1 MMMIFGTAQ
10 SYAKTNFMKQKWNL
24 KKQGIEYDEKNQWKA
39 TLMQQ
44 ASDEMKSKQIS
55 AISYKMKSGQKL
67 TGSDL
72 EYLKAHAPQLYTEY
86 LKIVAEREQYKEE
99 LKKCK
104 TKDEVNNLN
113 TMKVQEFMSQIH
125 SVEGSGMSAGAKQA
139 AMDRIQMHM
148 ANIQNEHQAF
158 VQSTR
163 YASLKWQ
170 KEIDREEAE
179 KEAKIQDI
187 QEEKAAQKAE
197 EKEDDTPKVEDEHVN
212 NEFDEN
218 QIEQEVK
225 AETPKPSPETS
236 VIPEAFRQQA
246 EVIAKSQEAVAATSL
261 NETKGQA
268 VRQRPD
274 EASYQQ
280 KRRKFSARA

>member
-39 TLMQQ
+39 SLMQQ

-86 LKIVAEREQYKEE
+86 IKIVAEREQYKEE

-179 KEAKIQDI
+179 KEAKIQEI

-197 EKEDDTPKVEDEHVN
+197 EKEDDTPKVEDEHFD

-225 AETPKPSPETS
+225 AETPKPSPDTS
-236 VIPEAFRQQA
+236 VILEAFRQQA

>member
-39 TLMQQ
+39 SLMRQ

-86 LKIVAEREQYKEE
+86 IKIVAEREQYKEE

-179 KEAKIQDI
+179 KEAKIQEI

-212 NEFDEN
+212 NEFNEN
-218 QIEQEVK
+218 QIEQEIK

-274 EASYQQ
+274 EVSYQQ

>member
-125 SVEGSGMSAGAKQA
+125 SVEGSGMSASAKQA

-179 KEAKIQDI
+179 KEAKIQEI

-197 EKEDDTPKVEDEHVN
+197 EKEDDNPRVEEEHVN

>member
-10 SYAKTNFMKQKWNL
+10 SYAKSNFMKQKWNL

-39 TLMQQ
+39 SLMRQ

-179 KEAKIQDI
+179 KEAKIQEI

-197 EKEDDTPKVEDEHVN
+197 EKGDDTPKVEDEHFD

-218 QIEQEVK
+218 QIEQEIK